1 VTRDRARES
10 LRARWRAGGWY
21 DGRTVGDA
29 LTDGARAHPD
39 SQLVFTAAGGESNVT
54 TLAELHRAG
63 MGLAAALHGVGVVPG
78 DVVAVQ
84 GPADRPTT
92 EVLEALWLLG
102 AVVVPLGATHGL
114 DEMAHILREAG
125 ARTIVAPAE
134 FRGVPLA
141 AQAVEHRDDW
151 GLDRVL
157 VLGDDGPPGAVPT
170 RSLLTRSLPSELPER
185 PGSPAASSADVC
197 CILYTSGSTAM
208 PKGVQHSHESLLAGL
223 TAVPADATT
232 RTLAPFPAGH
242 VASLLGLLRPLS
254 VGGTTVVMDRWSAR
268 SAAALVEEHRLTNSA
283 GTPFFLATL
292 LDEADR
298 TGRDIS
304 SLTRYL
310 CGAASVPPSLVAR
323 ADARGIVTWR
333 TYGST
338 EHPAITSGVPDDP
351 FDKRCFTDGRPGP
364 GNEIRL
370 VDEHDAEVPHGDEG
384 EIVARGPK
392 QFVGY
397 RDPAL
402 DGDAFLESPHFEGVW
417 FRTGDLGRLDPDGY
431 LVVTDRLKDIII
443 RGGENISA
451 REVEDALAA
460 HPAVDDVAVCAAPD
474 PVWGE
479 QVCAFVVAAPDSPPT
494 LHDLT
499 GYLRAAGVA
508 AHKAPTQLFV
518 VDQLPRTA
526 AGKVRKQELREQ
538 LRREQER
545 TEPLRPASGSRPP
558 GP

>member
-1 VTRDRARES
+1 M
-10 LRARWRAGGWY
+10 
-21 DGRTVGDA
+21 
-29 LTDGARAHPD
+29 
-39 SQLVFTAAGGESNVT
+39 T

-84 GPADRPTT
+84 GPADRPAT

-268 SAAALVEEHRLTNSA
+268 AAALVEEHRLTNSV

-298 TGRDIS
+298 AGRDIS

-310 CGAASVPPSLVAR
+310 CGAAPVPPSLVAR
-323 ADARGIVTWR
+323 RRTRHRDLAYLRARP
-333 TYGST
+333 ST
-338 EHPAITSGVPDDP
+338 PPSPPASPTTRSTSVASPTGVPAP
-351 FDKRCFTDGRPGP
+351 ATRSASSTNTTPKCHTATRARSSQ
-364 GNEIRL
+364 
-370 VDEHDAEVPHGDEG
+370 
-384 EIVARGPK
+384 RGPK

-479 QVCAFVVAAPDSPPT
+479 QVCAFVVAAPDSAPT

-545 TEPLRPASGSRPP
+545 TEPLRPASGSPPP